1 MTIQGIEHL
10 GHPGPIAI
18 TLFLIFITL
27 TMGITYWA
35 AKKSNSTE
43 DFYTAGGSIS
53 GLQNGFALAGD
64 YMSAASFLGI
74 CGLVALSGFDGI
86 IYLVGW
92 LAGWPL
98 LLFFVAEPL
107 RNLGKY
113 TLADAISFR
122 LRERPVRIAVA
133 FSSMFIVILYM
144 IAQMVGGGKLIEM
157 MFGIP
162 YNWAVILVGSAMIC
176 YVLFGGML
184 ATTWVQIIKAVMLLL
199 GGGLIAGMALSKF
212 GFNPITLFAEG
223 ARLYGD
229 QVLAPGPLT
238 KNPWDVVSLSL
249 ALLLG
254 TAALPHI
261 LMRFYTVPDAKQARV
276 SVLYASVIIGTFY
289 IFTFIIGFGAM
300 VLLGKEGIMSVD
312 ATGNVSA
319 LLLANLLGGVGFLGF
334 IAAVAFATILAVVAG
349 LTLSGAATLSHDFWV
364 SIIKK
369 GVASNREQMNVARIA
384 TLLLGATSIFL
395 GIVFKKQNVAFMV
408 GLAFAV
414 AASSNFPALI
424 LTTFW
429 RRCTTAGV
437 VSSMV
442 VGTVSSLM
450 LIYFSPAVQVDILGH
465 EQALFPLKTPGL
477 FSIPLS
483 FMTAIIVSL
492 CTKDQIARDR
502 FALVNQKVHLGDF
515 VAKHREIAHGE
526 KPVYPGEET
535 PVLSLCVAEEET
547 APLEQTLTPDVL
559 STQKG

>member
-1 MTIQGIEHL
+1 MTIEGIQHL
-10 GHPGPIAI
+10 GHPGPVAI
-18 TLFLIFITL
+18 GLFLLFIGL
-27 TMGITYWA
+27 TMSVTYWA
-35 AKKSNSTE
+35 AKRSNSTE

-92 LAGWPL
+92 MAGWPL

-113 TLADAISFR
+113 TLADAVSFR
-122 LRERPVRIAVA
+122 LKERPVRIAVA

-157 MFGIP
+157 MFGVP
-162 YNWAVILVGSAMIC
+162 YDWAVILVGSAMIC

-184 ATTWVQIIKAVMLLL
+184 ATTWVQIIKAVMLVL
-199 GGGLIAGMALSKF
+199 GGALLAGLALAKF
-212 GFNPITLFAEG
+212 NFNPLNLFAEG
-223 ARLYGD
+223 ARIYGD

-249 ALLLG
+249 ALFLG

-261 LMRFYTVPDAKQARV
+261 LMRFYTVPDAKQART
-276 SVLYASVIIGTFY
+276 SVLYASVVVGAFY
-289 IFTFIIGFGAM
+289 IFTFIIGFSAM
-300 VLLGKEGIMSVD
+300 VLLGKEAIMAVD
-312 ATGNVSA
+312 KTGNVSA

-364 SIIKK
+364 SIVKK
-369 GVASNREQMNVARIA
+369 GKASNREQMNVARIA

-429 RRCTTAGV
+429 RRCTTPGV
-437 VSSMV
+437 VASMV
-442 VGTVSSLM
+442 VGTLSSLVF
-450 LIYFSPAVQVDILGH
+450 IYFSPAVQIDILGKA
-465 EQALFPLKTPGL
+465 EALFPLKTPGL

-483 FMTAIIVSL
+483 FLTAVLVSL
-492 CTKDQIARDR
+492 CTKDQRAHDR
-502 FALVNQKVHLGDF
+502 FALVTQKIHLGDF
-515 VAKHREIAHGE
+515 VTKHREIAHGE
-526 KPVYPGEET
+526 IPPLPEVEAT
-535 PVLSLCVAEEET
+535 SLLMVAEET
-547 APLEQTLTPDVL
+547 GHIKPKKGKL
-559 STQKG
+559 SSQKA